1 MVKSITALLVAG
13 ALSVSTAQASL
24 LYKVTGNDMA
34 EPSYL
39 FGTIHMICAED
50 FKVHEQTKAAFA
62 QADRLIMELDMA
74 DPGVLQSMQ
83 TKLLDPQGRKL
94 SSHVSEAQYELLDEF
109 LTSTMGTGL
118 TTFDG
123 MRPFILSSMV
133 MTSQLG
139 CAQQMSYEGHF
150 TQKAME
156 QQKAVDG
163 LESVDF
169 QFGIFDQIPYQEQ
182 VQWLMES
189 LEDKAKAKGELDK
202 MVRLYVAEDME
213 GLYKMIAD
221 TDAYA
226 DYTALLLDDR
236 NRTWQQQL
244 DADLQA
250 PGSEFIA
257 VGAGHLGG
265 NAGIIQ
271 LLKDLGY
278 AVEPVTTQTQD

>member
-1 MVKSITALLVAG
+1 MLKRFSTLMAAG
-13 ALSVSTAQASL
+13 ILSVGSAQASL
-24 LYKVTGNDMA
+24 LYKISGNEMA

-39 FGTIHMICAED
+39 FGTIHMICAND
-50 FKVHEQTKAAFA
+50 FTVHEQTATAFNE
-62 QADRLIMELDMA
+62 ADRLIMELDMA
-74 DPGVLQSMQ
+74 DPGVMQSMQ

-94 SSHVSEAQYELLDEF
+94 SAQLSEDQYVLLDNF
-109 LTSTMGTGL
+109 LTETMGMGL

-133 MTSQLG
+133 MTSQMG
-139 CAQQMSYEGHF
+139 CEQQMSYEGHF
-150 TQKAME
+150 TQQAVQ

-169 QFGIFDQIPYQEQ
+169 QFGIFDQIPYEEQ
-182 VQWLMES
+182 VQWLIEA
-189 LEDKAKAKGELDK
+189 LEDESAAKAELDK
-202 MVRLYVAEDME
+202 MIKLYVAEDME
-213 GLYKMIAD
+213 GLYRMIAD

-226 DYTALLLDDR
+226 EYTALLLDDR
-236 NRTWQQQL
+236 NRNWQQQL
-244 DADLQA
+244 DAELQA

-265 NAGIIQ
+265 NAGMIK

-278 AVEPVTTQTQD
+278 SVEAVSTQVQD

>member
-24 LYKVTGNDMA
+24 LYKVTGKDMA

-50 FKVHEQTKAAFA
+50 FKVHEQTRAAFA